1 MLPPFLYFVQAFEHA
16 NCAKKLAKE
25 IGCRVKYK
33 KQKFEEVAPMPTK
46 KIMENAKTK
55 MEKTKDVLRADLM
68 AIRAGRANPQLLD
81 RITVDYYG
89 TPTPLKNVA
98 NISAPEPRVL
108 QINPWDAKMVK
119 DISKAILASDLG
131 LTPSND
137 GKVIRLMLPELTA
150 ERRKELTKLVRKT
163 AEESKVAVR
172 SIRRDAVEQI
182 KKMKKNSEIT
192 EDDQKKGEEAI
203 QKVTDAAVKD
213 IDKICA
219 EKEKEIMDVK

>member
-1 MLPPFLYFVQAFEHA
+1 MTI
-16 NCAKKLAKE
+16 KE
-25 IGCRVKYK
+25 I
-33 KQKFEEVAPMPTK
+33 QD
-46 KIMENAKTK
+46 NAKVK

-89 TPTPLKNVA
+89 TPTPLKSIA

-108 QINPWDAKMVK
+108 QINPWDAKLIK
-119 DISKAILASDLG
+119 DISRAIQASDLG

-163 AEESKVAVR
+163 AEESKVAIR
-172 SIRRDAVEQI
+172 NIRRDAVDQV

-192 EDDQKKGEEAI
+192 EDDQKKAEEAI
-203 QKVTDAAVKD
+203 QKLTDNNIKD
-213 IDKICA
+213 VDKITA
-219 EKEKEIMDVK
+219 EKEKEIMEVK